1 MVAVIAVTVPV
12 AVGAILRIASAP
24 PPADVVIGVLAFSAA
39 ALAAEAKPVP
49 LDEQGHRR
57 VSLAFVFLLSAQVLF
72 GWQYAVPAAL
82 IAAAAVEVV
91 ERGVSLRGAFNTAT
105 YGLSAFASALPS
117 TPTRSWS
124 SPSPAAAPTSSR
136 TSCSSPSR

>member
-1 MVAVIAVTVPV
+1 MSPRALSPSQSYSPRLLRYATIVIAVTVPV
-12 AVGAILRIASAP
+12 VVGAILRIASAP
-24 PPADVVIGVLAFSAA
+24 PSLPVAAGVLVFWAA

-82 IAAAAVEVV
+82 VAAAVVEVV
-91 ERGVSLRGAFNTAT
+91 ERGVSLRGAF
-105 YGLSAFASALPS
+105 
-117 TPTRSWS
+117 
-124 SPSPAAAPTSSR
+124 
-136 TSCSSPSR
+136 

>member
-1 MVAVIAVTVPV
+1 MSSRASSTSHAYPPRLLRYVVAVISVTVPV

-24 PPADVVIGVLAFSAA
+24 PPADVIVGVVAFSAA

-72 GWQYAVPAAL
+72 G
-82 IAAAAVEVV
+82 
-91 ERGVSLRGAFNTAT
+91 
-105 YGLSAFASALPS
+105 
-117 TPTRSWS
+117 
-124 SPSPAAAPTSSR
+124 
-136 TSCSSPSR
+136 